1 MPAAAPACWLS
12 NHADR
17 VLAATNA
24 IVVCRRAEDRRH
36 AIFERRFEPMT
47 IKISV
52 LKETKDGEKR
62 VAMVPAVAP
71 RLAKLGATLSLQA
84 GAGEAATLR
93 GQRLCQ
99 GDDRRRS
106 RKARRRCRHRACRA
120 LARYRD
126 GVAGL
131 VAGDPFDPKTTL
143 ARRAAPTKSRTRS
156 ARR

>member
-52 LKETKDGEKR
+52 LKETKDGERR

-71 RLAKLGATLSLQA
+71 RIVKLGATLSLQA
-84 GAGEAATLR
+84 GAGEAATFA
-93 GQRLCQ
+93 
-99 GDDRRRS
+99 DS
-106 RKARRRCRHRACRA
+106 AYVKATI
-120 LARYRD
+120 
-126 GVAGL
+126 VADPGKL
-131 VAGDPFDPKTTL
+131 VADADIVL
-143 ARRAAPTKSRTRS
+143 AVQAPSASVVRAMKPGAVLSFSSLPRVRPNWLQRSRS
-156 ARR
+156 AR